1 MPFKSTYLTL
11 IGFLFLCSG
20 YAQSKFYLPFGVK
33 KETVPFQL
41 ISNLIVIPVEMN
53 GNPVSFILDTG
64 VSIPVVFNFTSTDST
79 ELKHAKKITL
89 QGLGNGEPIEAYQS
103 TENHMRIGEAFN
115 NNQQLYL
122 IYDKEI
128 NFSPRLGIPIHGILG
143 YDLFKDFV
151 VEINYQTQKINLY
164 DPAFYKKRK
173 CKNCVELPIKITKDK
188 PFVNIEVAYDGKPP
202 QSVNLLLDTGG
213 SDALWLFTND
223 DIPIP
228 KKSFDDFLGKGLSG
242 DILGKRSRINQI
254 DFGKFHFENATV
266 SFPDSLSIASLN
278 HLKATR
284 NGSIGGEILRRFKVI
299 FDYKNQSVILKKNKN
314 FSDPFEY
321 NMSGIELQHNGVQ
334 LVREIDK
341 KSNINKAYLGK
352 SETNGGISIVLE
364 YNYKFS
370 LKPNYE
376 IASLRKNSPA
386 ALVGLRSGDVIM
398 KVNGKPTYNFT
409 LQQLT
414 SMFYEDEGKKIVLEI
429 EREGFLMEFQFFL
442 KRIL

>member
-1 MPFKSTYLTL
+1 MPFRSTYLTL
-11 IGFLFLCSG
+11 IGLLFLCSG

-41 ISNLIVIPVEMN
+41 ISNLIVVSIEMN
-53 GNPVSFILDTG
+53 GEPVSFILDTG
-64 VSIPVVFNFTSTDST
+64 VSVPVVFNFTSTDST

-103 TENHMRIGEAFN
+103 TENRMRIGEVFN

-128 NFSPRLGIPIHGILG
+128 NFSPRLGIPIHGIIG

-151 VEINYQTQKINLY
+151 VEINYQAKMLQLY

-173 CKNCVELPIKITKDK
+173 CKKCVELPISLVKDK
-188 PFVNIEVAYDGKPP
+188 PFVNIDIACENKVP

-213 SDALWLFTND
+213 SDALWLFSNEN
-223 DIPIP
+223 IPIP
-228 KKSFDDFLGKGLSG
+228 EKNFDDFLGKGLSG
-242 DILGKRSRINQI
+242 DILGKRSRIKHIN
-254 DFGKFHFENATV
+254 FGEFGFEDATV

-284 NGSIGGEILRRFKVI
+284 NGSIGGEILRRFKIV
-299 FDYKNQSVILKKNKN
+299 FDYGNQTVSFKKNKD

-334 LVREIDK
+334 LVKEVD
-341 KSNINKAYLGK
+341 KSNINKAFLGN
-352 SETNGGISIVLE
+352 SSTNGAINIVLE

-376 IASLRKNSPA
+376 IASVRKNSPA

-398 KVNGKPTYNFT
+398 KVNGKPSYNFT
-409 LQQLT
+409 LQELT
-414 SMFYEDEGKKIVLEI
+414 SMFYVDEGRKIVLEV
-429 EREGFLMEFQFFL
+429 EREGFLMEFQFEL